1 MRLMD
6 QTHQSIF
13 ICSPKTATLALLAT
27 GLIGLGTAEF
37 IRRRKI
43 SNPRCEG
50 GIKMKRVERMIG
62 LFALTFSGMVLPLQA
77 HASGSIAVV
86 PEPATLAL
94 LATGLAGLGAAEY
107 IRRRN
112 KK

>member
-1 MRLMD
+1 MRLA
-6 QTHQSIF
+6 T
-13 ICSPKTATLALLAT
+13 SPFGVAIATVLVPFKVYAST
-27 GLIGLGTAEF
+27 G
-37 IRRRKI
+37 
-43 SNPRCEG
+43 
-50 GIKMKRVERMIG
+50 V
-62 LFALTFSGMVLPLQA
+62 
-77 HASGSIAVV
+77 IAAV